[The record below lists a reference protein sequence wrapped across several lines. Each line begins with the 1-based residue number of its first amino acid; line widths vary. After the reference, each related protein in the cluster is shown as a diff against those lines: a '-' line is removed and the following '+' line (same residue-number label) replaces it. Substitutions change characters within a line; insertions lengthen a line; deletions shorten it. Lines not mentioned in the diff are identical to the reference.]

1 MLEFPGVPSADSFN
15 VYAIGPSQFKL
26 PNPMRPNAL
35 QPLSQ
40 PNVDKS
46 DSTFLSG

>member
-1 MLEFPGVPSADSFN
+1 MLKFPEVPSADSFN
-15 VYAIGPSQFKL
+15 FYAIGPSQFKL
-26 PNPMRPNAL
+26 PMRPNAL

-46 DSTFLSG
+46 DSTF